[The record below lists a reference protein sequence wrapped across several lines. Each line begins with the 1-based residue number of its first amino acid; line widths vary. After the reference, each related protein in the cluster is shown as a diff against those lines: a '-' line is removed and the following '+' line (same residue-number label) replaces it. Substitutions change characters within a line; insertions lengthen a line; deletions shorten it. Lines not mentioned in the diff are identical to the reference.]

1 MTPASGKAWAE
12 RCRNLVYFP
21 RVPILERLVTMS
33 EKHYSFREE
42 VANAVTHGTGVLLS
56 VAGLTAM
63 VLLAAWTGDAW
74 KVWSVVVF
82 GVSMTLLY
90 LCSTLYHAIPP
101 GSVKKFFRKLDH
113 SAIYL
118 LIAGTYTPFL
128 LVSLRGAWGWSLFG
142 VIWGMAVVGCA
153 FKAFFVGKWDKVST
167 AMYLL
172 MGWTALVAIKPVI
185 EAVPTGGI
193 ILMALGGLA
202 YTVGV
207 FFYIYDRIPYN
218 HAIWHGF
225 VMAGTAFHFFGVLFY
240 VVLLP
245 SV

>member
-1 MTPASGKAWAE
+1 ME
-12 RCRNLVYFP
+12 RMIR
-21 RVPILERLVTMS
+21 MS

-42 VANAVTHGTGVLLS
+42 VANAVTHGTGALLS
-56 VAGLTAM
+56 AAGLTALT
-63 VLLAAWTGDAW
+63 LLAAWTGDAW
-74 KVWSVVVF
+74 KIWSAVVF
-82 GVSMTLLY
+82 GVSMILLY
-90 LCSTLYHAIPP
+90 LCSTLYHAIPA

-142 VIWGMAVVGCA
+142 VLWGMAVVGCA
-153 FKAFFVGKWDKVST
+153 FKAFFVGKWDKLST
-167 AMYLL
+167 AMYLV

-185 EAVPTGGI
+185 AAVPTGGL

-207 FFYIYDRIPYN
+207 FFYICDRIPYN